1 MPLRTI
7 DLTEL
12 DAPHDATDAPKT
24 MTAEEYQAELRRPRA
39 ERRGLSSMPT
49 GMSMTEEDGMR
60 FVESV
65 RRHHGATV
73 ASRSRAWANGRD
85 SHCV

>member
-12 DAPHDATDAPKT
+12 DAPRDVADAPAT
-24 MTAEEYQAELRRPRA
+24 MTAEEFREELRRPRA
-39 ERRGLSSMPT
+39 ERRGLSPVPA
-49 GMSMTEEDGMR
+49 GMSMTEEDGMW

-65 RRHHGATV
+65 RRHHEATV